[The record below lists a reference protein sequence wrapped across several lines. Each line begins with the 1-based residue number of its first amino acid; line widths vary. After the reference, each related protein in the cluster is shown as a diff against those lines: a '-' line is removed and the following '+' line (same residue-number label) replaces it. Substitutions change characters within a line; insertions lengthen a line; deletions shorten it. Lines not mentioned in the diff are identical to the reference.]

1 MHGQLSSLGGFRLSL
16 LKIFLSSLST
26 GQEPLVFVHLIQI
39 FLQYRLAL
47 LLQHTVNWC
56 DYDVLREMSYGR
68 RRHVTI
74 IGLNLGIALVLV
86 QGLLGELLAAAS
98 RVHHSHVPCGA
109 DLAAF

>member
-1 MHGQLSSLGGFRLSL
+1 MHL
-16 LKIFLSSLST
+16 L
-26 GQEPLVFVHLIQI
+26 QI

-47 LLQHTVNWC
+47 LLQHTVNWR
-56 DYDVLREMSYGR
+56 DYDVLGELGHGR
-68 RRHVTI
+68 YWHVTK

-98 RVHHSHVPCGA
+98 RVHDSHVLCGA